1 VKGEKEQATEK
12 TRTTTKPGPG
22 NGVKHQDHTVVN
34 ERAVS
39 LDTGRTKGE
48 TTDYV
53 AVKQKLQQGLDKP
66 KVTEGLK
73 IQFLR
78 SEPGER
84 IDVVFQEKKQAEKA
98 RKHTGWAT
106 GQLPGTRVKG
116 EECFPVK
123 CDMVAKLAVMDRAVD
138 DGKTIGQTLCQEFGK
153 ENTAEA
159 IDFTA
164 MKVLWLSKIDVARKA
179 GSLVI

>member
-12 TRTTTKPGPG
+12 TRTTTKPGPA
-22 NGVKHQDHTVVN
+22 NDVKHQDHTVVN

-84 IDVVFQEKKQAEKA
+84 IDLVF
-98 RKHTGWAT
+98 
-106 GQLPGTRVKG
+106 
-116 EECFPVK
+116 
-123 CDMVAKLAVMDRAVD
+123 
-138 DGKTIGQTLCQEFGK
+138 
-153 ENTAEA
+153 
-159 IDFTA
+159 
-164 MKVLWLSKIDVARKA
+164 
-179 GSLVI
+179 